1 VLEFLDRAVRLEK
14 EIKEIQLG
22 REEINLFLFS
32 DNMILYLKDHI
43 DSTKKLLNLITPLE
57 K

>member
-1 VLEFLDRAVRLEK
+1 VLEFLARVVRLEK